1 METDLL
7 HVALRAGAIYLPDDL
22 PTGTPAQITG
32 PVLGVTSQLLKLG
45 YAPTEQ
51 LLHALNG
58 VPPTQLLQILDV
70 VNEVMGTDL
79 NWAPLV
85 RGWDIPTGETFADHL
100 VTLVANLWGEEAGFH
115 GTRLPCGHLIPD
127 GTFPL
132 ERYNGCPFCGRQ
144 FDTAGFVYQGQGSKL
159 KPLQLWRDA
168 ELAAHLRRLLE
179 SAVPLNA
186 TQADSLKR
194 LLRHLPWPQGIDIKM
209 KETSMLVVDALV
221 EAGHDEQAGTLLTSP
236 TDVLRYLWYR
246 HTGYA
251 QLVKPR
257 TLVNK
262 ARIAHSHHYLPLDD
276 SQQAAQDKENALRLH
291 YDRRWCRRVAAW
303 LNALDIDPEKAC
315 EQMHPHRA
323 MWVRFIRAL
332 RLVEYSHRPGHE
344 RLNALL
350 TAFHSQQ
357 YPVWQGRV
365 NAGKLKRDA
374 AATLAL
380 LKQRPGAFA
389 RCLLST
395 MLWFGPEEV
404 LPAFAQVAPGL
415 PPRLLLTLG
424 SLAAG
429 YFDGEKRMVRPVAAA
444 GRLVD
449 PNPLLRL
456 YSQQQRDDM
465 AIAVNDIYRQSMRR
479 RWEAQQPAASTV
491 YIDPRLDAVPV
502 PVGDRSTTVHDAGSA
517 LQGTRFAVEGDNV
530 RIFLQWGKGLPAM
543 HLDMDLSVA
552 ITYDDHEEQCAYF
565 NLAPQ
570 GAKHSGDIREIPD
583 QVGTAEY
590 VELDLPVL
598 TQRGARFAVFSC
610 NAYSN
615 GELSPGLTVGWMDS
629 RHRMAVDEKTG
640 VAYDPS
646 TVTQLIRIGND
657 SAKGL
662 VFGVLDVAR
671 RVIIWLEM
679 PYGGQNVLALNT
691 AGINAF
697 LKKLAAKPTVGQM
710 LRAKA
715 EVQHLTVTDNRDS
728 ADEAYTYQWAL
739 DTAAVA
745 SVLLKE

>member
-7 HVALRAGAIYLPDDL
+7 RVALRAGAIYLPDELTADEQ
-22 PTGTPAQITG
+22 PQITG
-32 PVLGVTSQLLKLG
+32 PVLGVTDQLLKMG

-70 VNEVMGTDL
+70 VNEVMGTNL

-85 RGWDIPTGETFADHL
+85 RGWDIPTGETYADRL

-115 GTRLPCGHLIPD
+115 GSRLPCGHLIPD

-144 FDTAGFVYQGQGSKL
+144 FDTAGFVYRGQGSKL
-159 KPLQLWRDA
+159 KPLRLWRDA
-168 ELAAHLRRLLE
+168 ELAAHLRQLLE

-186 TQADSLKR
+186 TQADSLKC
-194 LLRHLPWPQGIDIKM
+194 LLRHLPLPEGITIKM
-209 KETSMLVVDALV
+209 KETNMLVIDALV
-221 EAGHDEQAGTLLTSP
+221 EAGHDEQAGALLTSP

-246 HTGYA
+246 HTGYT

-262 ARIAHSHHYLPLDD
+262 ARIAHTHHYAILDN
-276 SQQAAQDKENALRLH
+276 SLQAAQDKKNALRLH
-291 YDRRWCRRVAAW
+291 YDRRWCRRVAGW
-303 LNALDIDPEKAC
+303 LNRLEISPEKAC
-315 EQMHPHRA
+315 EQMHPHRS

-332 RLVEYSHRPGHE
+332 RLVEYSRRPGYE
-344 RLNALL
+344 GLNALL
-350 TAFHSQQ
+350 TTFHGQQ

-365 NAGKLKRDA
+365 DAGKLKRDA
-374 AATLAL
+374 TTTLSL
-380 LKQRPGAFA
+380 LKQRPGTFA

-395 MLWFGPEEV
+395 MLWFGPDEV
-404 LPAFAQVAPGL
+404 LTAFAQVAPAL

-424 SLAAG
+424 SVAAN
-429 YFDGEKRMVRPVAAA
+429 YFDGEKRMVRPVA
-444 GRLVD
+444 GNGKLVD
-449 PNPLLRL
+449 SNRLLRL
-456 YSQQQRDDM
+456 YTRLQLDNM
-465 AIAVNDIYRQSMRR
+465 ASAVNDIYRQTMRR
-479 RWEAQQPAASTV
+479 YWETQPPTGRTV
-491 YIDPRLDAVPV
+491 YIDPRLDEVPV

-517 LQGTRFAVEGDNV
+517 LQGTRFAVEGDSV
-530 RIFLQWGKGLPAM
+530 RLFLQWGKGLPAM
-543 HLDMDLSVA
+543 HLDMDLSAV
-552 ITYDDHEEQCAYF
+552 ITYDDHEDQCAYF
-565 NLAPQ
+565 NLTPV

-590 VELDLPVL
+590 VELNLPVL
-598 TQRGARFAVFSC
+598 TQQGARFVVFSC

-615 GELSPGLTVGWMDS
+615 GELTPGLMVGWMDS

-646 TVTQLIRIGND
+646 TVAQMIRIGND

-662 VFGVLDVAR
+662 VFGVLDVAK

-691 AGINAF
+691 AGITAL

-715 EVQHLTVTDNRDS
+715 EAQHQTLTDS
-728 ADEAYTYQWAL
+728 PDLADEAFSYQWAL

-745 SVLLKE
+745 SVLL